1 MRFWIGLAIG
11 LVLGATVGWLA
22 TARPWRRAPAPVAE
36 PVDAGAVPG
45 QPRKSKSGKR
55 RHRRAGD
62 GGDDQP
68 APVVPASGRAMTW
81 RGPSISLPERDL
93 DLGSDDSSR
102 PLDDGEIDA
111 VLQKS
116 SDSMLDCIRE
126 SLAGASLEGDVKLQ
140 MLVTGDGRVSQVRV
154 GAPRWLVEHGL
165 ADCASA
171 AARRLRFPATGAP
184 TIVDAPFHID

>member
-1 MRFWIGLAIG
+1 
-11 LVLGATVGWLA
+11 
-22 TARPWRRAPAPVAE
+22 
-36 PVDAGAVPG
+36 
-45 QPRKSKSGKR
+45 
-55 RHRRAGD
+55 
-62 GGDDQP
+62 
-68 APVVPASGRAMTW
+68 
-81 RGPSISLPERDL
+81 
-93 DLGSDDSSR
+93 
-102 PLDDGEIDA
+102 
-111 VLQKS
+111 
-116 SDSMLDCIRE
+116 MLDCIRE

>member
-11 LVLGATVGWLA
+11 LVLGATLGWTV
-22 TARPWRRAPAPVAE
+22 TARPWRRSRVPVAA

-45 QPRKSKSGKR
+45 EPRKSKSGKR
-55 RHRRAGD
+55 KLRRDGE
-62 GGDDQP
+62 GGDDAP

-81 RGPSISLPERDL
+81 RGPTISLPDRAI

-102 PLDDGEIDA
+102 PLDDGEIDS

-126 SLAGASLEGDVKLQ
+126 ALAGASLEGDVKLQ

-165 ADCASA
+165 AECASV
-171 AARRLRFPATGAP
+171 AARGMRFPATGAP